1 MLLCIDIGNT
11 DTKLGFFGVPA
22 SGLGLEMVAQ
32 WRVTTLRPR
41 TSDEYGVLFTSL
53 FSSEGIALG
62 AVRGIAMSSV
72 VPQVNRDLRD
82 GCKRY
87 FKVDPLVLSAR
98 TQQLMEVRT
107 ERPNELGSDMLAAA
121 IGARG
126 KYGVPAIVIGY
137 GTATTFSAISRD
149 GAFLGT
155 AIAPGIQISI
165 DALVARA
172 AKLPQVAFEPPRLA
186 DRTRNDRI
194 AAIGTRLRI
203 RRTNRRRGRAFQRG
217 ARPRRARDCDR
228 RSRRHRCGQ
237 HAGHR
242 HRRQAARARWA
253 QDCSGKPKSLRH
265 GAAMNP
271 KPLRIGPHEIWP
283 PIVLAP
289 MSGVTNRTMR
299 ALYKPFGFGLTV
311 TEFVSSNALQFGS
324 KRTMEMIDQ
333 HGVERPVSTQLWGSD
348 PAVMAYAAK
357 VVRECG
363 ADIVDINF
371 GCPAPKV
378 TKTEGGSA
386 CLRDPQRCEAI
397 MKAVVEA
404 VDCPVTMKMRLG
416 WSENAMV
423 FIDVAK
429 RAQSVGIA
437 GLDAARAH
445 GEAILQG
452 QRGLGADSPPQS
464 GGRYPRHRQR
474 RSERS
479 ARRDAAHA

>member
-22 SGLGLEMVAQ
+22 SGIGLEMVAQ

-87 FKVDPLVLSAR
+87 FKVDPLVLSAS
-98 TQQLMEVRT
+98 TQRLMEVRT

-172 AKLPQVAFEPPRLA
+172 AKLPQVAFDPPGSPIGRE
-186 DRTRNDRI
+186 NDRI

-203 RRTNRRRGRAFQRG
+203 RRTNRRRGRAFQRD
-217 ARPRRARDCDR
+217 ARRRRARDCDR

-237 HAGHR
+237 HAGRR
-242 HRRQAARARWA
+242 HRRQVAR
-253 QDCSGKPKSLRH
+253 
-265 GAAMNP
+265 
-271 KPLRIGPHEIWP
+271 
-283 PIVLAP
+283 
-289 MSGVTNRTMR
+289 T
-299 ALYKPFGFGLTV
+299 
-311 TEFVSSNALQFGS
+311 
-324 KRTMEMIDQ
+324 
-333 HGVERPVSTQLWGSD
+333 
-348 PAVMAYAAK
+348 
-357 VVRECG
+357 
-363 ADIVDINF
+363 
-371 GCPAPKV
+371 
-378 TKTEGGSA
+378 
-386 CLRDPQRCEAI
+386 
-397 MKAVVEA
+397 
-404 VDCPVTMKMRLG
+404 
-416 WSENAMV
+416 
-423 FIDVAK
+423 
-429 RAQSVGIA
+429 
-437 GLDAARAH
+437 
-445 GEAILQG
+445 
-452 QRGLGADSPPQS
+452 
-464 GGRYPRHRQR
+464 
-474 RSERS
+474 
-479 ARRDAAHA
+479 